1 MENSIC
7 SVVIKVSSYRQKIY
21 NRILKMLK
29 IPMKD
34 RRVHVINLPAKT
46 EYIKPKKNAF
56 HYVFYINGY
65 RISGYIDRGKFIL
78 N

>member
-46 EYIKPKKNAF
+46 EYIKPKKMHF
-56 HYVFYINGY
+56 IMY
-65 RISGYIDRGKFIL
+65 FIL
-78 N
+78 IDTE